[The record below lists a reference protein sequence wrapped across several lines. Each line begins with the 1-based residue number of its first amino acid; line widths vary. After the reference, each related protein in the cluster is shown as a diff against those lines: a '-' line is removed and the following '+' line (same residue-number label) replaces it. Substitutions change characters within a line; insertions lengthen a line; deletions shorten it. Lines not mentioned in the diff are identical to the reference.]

1 MRHSVKEASF
11 YQSLLFD
18 MKTLTTLL
26 AISSIIVLAGCSGS
40 STPLTKE
47 EQAKQQGMTME
58 EYDESSAAA
67 ARMNMTME
75 EHMKMME
82 E

>member
-1 MRHSVKEASF
+1 MKAL
-11 YQSLLFD
+11 SLV
-18 MKTLTTLL
+18 LL
-26 AISSIIVLAGCSGS
+26 IVFVPVLSACSSSQ
-40 STPLTKE
+40 PMTKE
-47 EQAKQQGMTME
+47 DMAAMHGMTVE
-58 EYDESSAAA
+58 EYDEMSDAA